1 MSIFKH
7 KDNGTIKVKTTK
19 KRLLKTPMALHF
31 YSAFSIIIIFFFIS
45 FNYAFAKYYARD
57 IDNECSKRIDSAIN
71 SIKVLSKSYSETL
84 STDDYNSPEEMR
96 DDLINLII
104 YAADVSNEK
113 TSLVLFYEDESNDS
127 AVDKYTVLWPTYN
140 TYNMG
145 YTDQTRKLY
154 REMYI
159 VKSETESQDTSDSI
173 SRTKEI
179 LKEIIERNG
188 IQTKKDVNRK
198 IKINDRTYMYRFAT
212 LKSDTS
218 GQFSDRYYIL
228 FYIDTT
234 TSMEKVNKILFRIT
248 IIAIIIAGVLS
259 IIISFPILE
268 STRRLSRFANRIRK
282 GDFDT
287 YNGSIVSRELNE
299 LRNTMN
305 QMATKLKEND
315 KEQKTFFQNASH
327 ELRTPLMSI
336 QGYAEGMKYDIID
349 KNEVVDVIIS
359 ESSRLSN
366 MVENLLSISKMD
378 LSASNN
384 YEVKKQIVN
393 VYELLGI
400 TIDKIRGSFLLTNK
414 ELINNISIK
423 SNVHIFANE
432 NDIFRMLENVF
443 SNCLRYAKKEVTFNC
458 YSTNEYVVFE
468 ISDDG
473 PGISDEVM
481 SHLFERFA
489 KGSDGKHGIGLALV
503 KSIATEHNGTVEAG
517 NKEGGGAI
525 FKIRLPIIEPTEQ
538 LSHKNKNQ

>member
-7 KDNGTIKVKTTK
+7 KDSGTNGATKSTK
-19 KRLLKTPMALHF
+19 KRLLKTPLALHF
-31 YSAFSIIIIFFFIS
+31 YSAFSVIIIFFFIS

-57 IDNECSKRIDSAIN
+57 IDSECSNRIDSAI
-71 SIKVLSKSYSETL
+71 SSTKVLSDAFANTL
-84 STDDYNSPEEMR
+84 SPEDYDSQEDLR
-96 DDLINLII
+96 DELINLII
-104 YAADVSNEK
+104 YSADVSNEK
-113 TSLVLFYEDESNDS
+113 TNLVLFYEDETNDS

-140 TYNMG
+140 TYNIG
-145 YTDQTRKLY
+145 YTDKTKELY
-154 REMYI
+154 
-159 VKSETESQDTSDSI
+159 KSFRDIESNGSSDSI

-179 LKEIIERNG
+179 LKEIIEKNG
-188 IQTKKDVNRK
+188 IQTKKKENRK
-198 IKINDRTYMYRFAT
+198 ILINGRTYMYRFAT
-212 LKSDTS
+212 LQSKSDNEVV
-218 GQFSDRYYIL
+218 DNYYIL

-234 TSMEKVNKILFRIT
+234 SNMENVNKILFRIT
-248 IIAIIIAGVLS
+248 VIAIIIAGVLS

-268 STRRLSRFANRIRK
+268 STRRLSKFANRIRK

-287 YNGSIVSRELNE
+287 YNGSIASRELNE

-349 KNEVVDVIIS
+349 KNEGVDVIIS

-400 TIDKIRGSFLLTNK
+400 TIDKIRGSFLLTDK

-423 SNVHIFANE
+423 SNVHILANE
-432 NDIFRMLENVF
+432 NDIFRMLENIF
-443 SNCLRYAKKEVTFNC
+443 SNCLRYANKVVTFNC
-458 YSTNEYVVFE
+458 YSTKDHVVFE

-503 KSIATEHNGTVEAG
+503 KSIAAEHNGSVEAG
-517 NKEGGGAI
+517 NKEEGGAI
-525 FKIRLPIIEPTEQ
+525 FKVKIPIIEPNEQ
-538 LSHKNKNQ
+538 LTHKNKNK

>member
-7 KDNGTIKVKTTK
+7 KDKETKKQTTK
-19 KRLLKTPMALHF
+19 KRLLKTPIALHF

-45 FNYAFAKYYARD
+45 FNYAFAEYYARD

-71 SIKVLSKSYSETL
+71 SIKVLSESYASTL
-84 STDDYNSPEEMR
+84 SAKGYDTSEERR

-104 YAADVSNEK
+104 YTADVSNEK
-113 TSLVLFYEDESNDS
+113 TNLVLFYEDESNDS

-145 YTDQTRKLY
+145 YTEQTRTLYDKLK
-154 REMYI
+154 R
-159 VKSETESQDTSDSI
+159 VGSNSTSDSI

-179 LKEIIERNG
+179 LKEIIEKNG

-212 LKSDTS
+212 FKSY
-218 GQFSDRYYIL
+218 SDNKLVDKYYIL

-234 TSMEKVNKILFRIT
+234 SNTEKVNNILFKIT
-248 IIAIIIAGVLS
+248 VIAIIIAGVLS

-268 STRRLSRFANRIRK
+268 STRRLSKFANRIRK

-287 YNGSIVSRELNE
+287 YNGSIASRELNE

-336 QGYAEGMKYDIID
+336 QGYAEGMKYDVID
-349 KNEVVDVIIS
+349 KNEGVEVIIS

-423 SNVHIFANE
+423 SDVHIFANE
-432 NDIFRMLENVF
+432 NDIFRMLENIF

-458 YSTNEYVVFE
+458 YSTKDHVVFE

-481 SHLFERFA
+481 VHLFERFA

-517 NKEGGGAI
+517 NKPEGGAV
-525 FKIRLPIIEPTEQ
+525 FKVKLPIIEPNEQ

>member
-7 KDNGTIKVKTTK
+7 KDSGKDATKTTK
-19 KRLLKTPMALHF
+19 KRLLKTPIALHF
-31 YSAFSIIIIFFFIS
+31 YSAFSVIIVFFFIS

-57 IDNECSKRIDSAIN
+57 IDNESSKRIDSAIN
-71 SIKVLSKSYSETL
+71 STRVLSNAFANTLAPKDYDSSE
-84 STDDYNSPEEMR
+84 DYLNE
-96 DDLINLII
+96 LINLII
-104 YAADVSNEK
+104 YSADVSNEK
-113 TSLVLFYEDESNDS
+113 TNLVLFYEDETTDS

-140 TYNMG
+140 SYNNG
-145 YTDQTRKLY
+145 YTVKTK
-154 REMYI
+154 EMYRNFKKI
-159 VKSETESQDTSDSI
+159 ETEDSSDSI

-179 LKEIIERNG
+179 LKEIIEKNG
-188 IQTKKDVNRK
+188 IQTKKKENRK
-198 IKINDRTYMYRFAT
+198 IMINGRTYMYRFAT
-212 LKSDTS
+212 LKSE
-218 GQFSDRYYIL
+218 SDDKVVDNYYIL
-228 FYIDTT
+228 FYIDI
-234 TSMEKVNKILFRIT
+234 TSNTENVNKILFRIT
-248 IIAIIIAGVLS
+248 VIAIIIAGVLS

-268 STRRLSRFANRIRK
+268 STRRLSKFANRIRK

-287 YNGSIVSRELNE
+287 YNGTIASRELNE

-349 KNEVVDVIIS
+349 KNEGVDVIIS

-423 SNVHIFANE
+423 SNIHILANE

-443 SNCLRYAKKEVTFNC
+443 SNCLRYANKEVTFNC
-458 YSTNEYVVFE
+458 YSTAENVVFE

-481 SHLFERFA
+481 AHLFERFA

-503 KSIATEHNGTVEAG
+503 KSIAAEHNGTVEAG
-517 NKEGGGAI
+517 NKKEGGAI
-525 FKIRLPIIEPTEQ
+525 FKIKIPIIEPTEQ
-538 LSHKNKNQ
+538 LTHKNKNQ